1 MGLGV
6 AVMVAR
12 SMVQRLVVG
21 DRSPVKMVAPSR
33 EMSTV
38 VGWKVAV
45 HPWSQ
50 SRPMESREPE
60 VRVGNMWATQAAGGR
75 WGKSKVAVWV
85 D

>member
-1 MGLGV
+1 M
-6 AVMVAR
+6 MVAR

-21 DRSPVKMVAPSR
+21 DLSPVRMVEPSR

-50 SRPMESREPE
+50 RRPMDSSEPE
-60 VRVGNMWATQAAGGR
+60 VRVGKMWATQAAGGR
-75 WGKSKVAVWV
+75 WGKSRVAVWV

>member
-45 HPWSQ
+45 QPWSQ
-50 SRPMESREPE
+50 RRPMDSREPE
-60 VRVGNMWATQAAGGR
+60 VRVGKMWATQAAGGR
-75 WGKSKVAVWV
+75 WGRFRVAVWV